1 MAGSNQRRRLQICG
15 LVQGVGFRP
24 FLWRLARRHGL
35 TGWVANEAAGVTVE
49 IAGEA
54 AAIEAFLR
62 EVREESP
69 PLSRIDRITEQL
81 ITRRE
86 GASDGLFV
94 IRPSEAVVASTVE
107 LPPDIAPCAACL
119 AEMRDPTN
127 RRFGYPFINCTDC
140 GPRFTIITG
149 LPYDRPRT
157 TMARFPL
164 CADCLREYTDPAD
177 RRFHAQP
184 IACPACGP
192 VVWFTAATDPAGL
205 ATTRPTNGLLGED
218 ALRTARR
225 QLREGR
231 ILAIKGIGGFQLL
244 CDATNAEAVAR
255 LRRRKQRP
263 RKPLAVMVRNRGAA
277 AGLAVLTDQAAR
289 LLDGPTRPIV
299 LLPIATAPTTRLATA
314 VTPGAHFLGLMLPS
328 SPLHERLLEDDIA
341 FHAALPMP
349 PLVVTSGNLA
359 DEPLIHDNA
368 VAAAR
373 LASIADGFLMHDRPV
388 QMACDDSVVRS
399 VAGMPLPIRF
409 ARGLAPQTVQ
419 LADEGPCVL
428 AVGGELKAT
437 LCLAHGRQAVV
448 SQHLGDIASP
458 ESLDALTATARQL
471 LALTGMRPAKVVA
484 DLHPGYLSTEW
495 AREFAA
501 KARLP
506 LVQVQH
512 HEAHAAALLAEHGL
526 SLAAPTPTL
535 VACFDGTG
543 YGRDGTLQGSE
554 FLLVHDGR
562 LQRVAHLAGFPL
574 PGGEAAIRQPWRI
587 AAGLLATLGI
597 DPATAWPAAQRPVP
611 EGDMRVVAQQAVR
624 GIACPTT
631 SSMGR
636 LFDAAASL
644 TGLCHEVSFEAEA
657 AMQLEAAAAKV
668 DACTKGHRLQAFTL
682 PKATHSVPLIV
693 AWEPLIRQ
701 LSAEVADGRLPGRS
715 GRDFHEAVAQL
726 IVDVALRFRERLART
741 HPTTPLRGV
750 GLTGGVFQNQLLYE
764 QTLTRL
770 AADGFEPLLPTR
782 FPANDGGLALG
793 QALLG
798 RC

>member
-49 IAGEA
+49 IAGEPT
-54 AAIEAFLR
+54 AIEAFLSD
-62 EVREESP
+62 VRAESP
-69 PLSRIDRITEQL
+69 PLSRVDRITEQP
-81 ITRRE
+81 IRNQGE
-86 GASDGLFV
+86 PSDGLFV
-94 IRPSEAVVASTVE
+94 IRPSEATVASSVE

-119 AEMRDPTN
+119 AEMRDPAN
-127 RRFGYPFINCTDC
+127 RRFGYPFTNCTSC

-192 VVWFTAATDPAGL
+192 VVWFTAATDSAGL
-205 ATTRPTNGLLGED
+205 AATRPSGGLLGED
-218 ALRTARR
+218 ALRTGRR
-225 QLREGR
+225 LLREGR
-231 ILAIKGIGGFQLL
+231 ILAIKGVGGFQLL
-244 CDATNAEAVAR
+244 CDATNTEAVAR

-263 RKPLAVMVRNRGAA
+263 RKPLAVMVQNRAAA

-289 LLDGPTRPIV
+289 LLDGPARPIV
-299 LLPIATAPTTRLATA
+299 LLPTAATPTIRLATA
-314 VTPGAHFLGLMLPS
+314 VAPGAHFLGIMLPS
-328 SPLHERLLEDDIA
+328 SPLHERLLEDDLEL
-341 FHAALPMP
+341 HAALPMP

-368 VAAAR
+368 VAVAR

-388 QMACDDSVVRS
+388 QMACDDSVVRC

-409 ARGLAPQTVQ
+409 ARGLAPQTVR

-448 SQHLGDIASP
+448 SQHLGDVASP
-458 ESLDALTATARQL
+458 ESLDLLTAATRQL
-471 LALTGMRPAKVVA
+471 LALTGMSPAKVVA

-501 KARLP
+501 RARLP
-506 LVQVQH
+506 LLQVQH
-512 HEAHAAALLAEHGL
+512 HEAHAAALMAEHGL

-554 FLLVHDGR
+554 FLLVHEGR
-562 LQRVAHLAGFPL
+562 LERAAHLAGFPL

-587 AAGLLATLGI
+587 AAGLLATLGF
-597 DPATAWPAAQRPVP
+597 DPATAWPAAQRPVS
-611 EGDMRVVAQQAVR
+611 EGDMRAVARQAIR

-631 SSMGR
+631 TSMGR

-644 TGLCHEVSFEAEA
+644 TGLCHKVSFEAEA

-668 DACTKGHRLQAFTL
+668 DACTQRSRIQAFTL
-682 PKATHSVPLIV
+682 PQATQGLPLVV

-701 LSAEVADGRLPGRS
+701 LCVEVASGRS
-715 GRDFHEAVAQL
+715 AARSSLDFHSAVARL
-726 IVDVALRFRERLART
+726 IVDVALQIRERIART
-741 HPTTPLRGV
+741 HPATSLRQV
-750 GLTGGVFQNQLLYE
+750 GLTGGVFQNQLLCE

-770 AADGFEPLLPTR
+770 AAHGFEPLLPTR

-798 RC
+798 RR